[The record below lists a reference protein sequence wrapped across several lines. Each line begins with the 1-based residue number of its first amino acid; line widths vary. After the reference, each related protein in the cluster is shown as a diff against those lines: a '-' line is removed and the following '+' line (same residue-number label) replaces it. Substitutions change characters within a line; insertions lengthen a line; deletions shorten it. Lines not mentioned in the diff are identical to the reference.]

1 MIICAAL
8 KDTRTGQLFCGVRH
22 SDIYEMLHNMTY
34 KSKYIEGFVDNR
46 NNFYNRHEAFM
57 WTQQIGQLPE
67 TVLEYKKD
75 HSENELYSED
85 LKKKKKHSMILL
97 IWALVKYAVSPLL

>member
-1 MIICAAL
+1 MIICAAI
-8 KDTRTGQLFCGVRH
+8 KDTSTDQIFYGLRH
-22 SDIYEMLHNMTY
+22 GDIYDMMSCFGYNVTSDFLV
-34 KSKYIEGFVDNR
+34 EGFVDNR

-57 WTQQIGQLPE
+57 WAKQIGQLPE

-85 LKKKKKHSMILL
+85 L
-97 IWALVKYAVSPLL
+97 Y

>member
-1 MIICAAL
+1 MIICSAL
-8 KDTRTGQLFCGVRH
+8 KDRDTNTIFSGVRH
-22 SDIYEMLHNMTY
+22 ADIYEMLHNLDY
-34 KSKYIEGFVDNR
+34 KIDAIEGFVDNR

-57 WTQQIGQLPE
+57 WAQQIGQLPE

-85 LKKKKKHSMILL
+85 L
-97 IWALVKYAVSPLL
+97 Y

>member
-22 SDIYEMLHNMTY
+22 SDIYEMLHNMIY

-46 NNFYNRHEAFM
+46 NNFYNRQEAFM
-57 WTQQIGQLPE
+57 WAPQIGQLPE

-85 LKKKKKHSMILL
+85 L
-97 IWALVKYAVSPLL
+97 Y

>member
-8 KDTRTGQLFCGVRH
+8 KDKDTNAVFSGVRH
-22 SDIYEMLHNMTY
+22 ADIYEMLYHLDY
-34 KSKYIEGFVDNR
+34 KIDAIEGFVDNR

-57 WTQQIGQLPE
+57 LAQQIGQLPE

-75 HSENELYSED
+75 HSENKLYSED
-85 LKKKKKHSMILL
+85 L
-97 IWALVKYAVSPLL
+97 Y